1 MKAERAEIKGE
12 PALGL
17 RSAFYALRPGGW
29 RDYLTLLHPPYTAWH
44 LSYVVL
50 GAALAPEVHLDRLG
64 ATLLAFLLAM
74 GVSAHA
80 LDELSGRPL
89 RTRIPDGALWTL
101 AVGGLAA
108 AVLLGLL
115 GAFLVT
121 PTLLVFIAVGLFIAP
136 AYNLEW
142 FSGRF
147 HSDFWFAAA
156 WGSFPFLTAY
166 WVCGQELTLA
176 APAGALTVFAM
187 SFAQRTLSTRVR
199 TVRRRASTVSG
210 VIVYQKGDSE
220 PINKQSL
227 IAVEERALAWM
238 ALATVTVSLAALL
251 ARL

>member
-1 MKAERAEIKGE
+1 MRTRRLGVVEEA
-12 PALGL
+12 PAGL
-17 RSAFYALRPGGW
+17 RAAFYALSPGGW

-74 GVSAHA
+74 GISAHA

-89 RTRIPDGALWTL
+89 RTRIPDSTLRLL
-101 AVGGLAA
+101 AVGGLSA

-115 GAFLVT
+115 GAIVVT
-121 PTLLVFIAVGLFIAP
+121 PTLLVFVAAGLFIAP

-142 FSGRF
+142 FGGRF

-156 WGSFPFLTAY
+156 WGTFPFLTAY
-166 WVCGQELTLA
+166 WICGQEITPA
-176 APAGALTVFAM
+176 APAGGLAVFAL

-199 TVRRRASTVSG
+199 TVRRRVSG
-210 VIVYQKGDSE
+210 VRGMIVYQDGGSE
-220 PINKQSL
+220 PITGRSL
-227 IAVEERALAWM
+227 IAVEERALEWL
-238 ALATVTVSLAALL
+238 ALAVVAVSVAVLV